1 MSENMPYQFGIPPE
15 ALPADFLEDLRR
27 QYAFLG
33 FVSRA
38 AYVLLTIGEEISYL
52 MLLDLDLPP
61 EQEQEAVRLVAQSIK
76 MNAKVP
82 YNGKYSLDFG
92 LWDAAILTPI
102 LGQDPSLNFFNHEA
116 KAVE

>member
-1 MSENMPYQFGIPPE
+1 MSEEMKYTFGVPTEPLPE
-15 ALPADFLEDLRR
+15 DFLEDLRR
-27 QYAFLG
+27 QFAFLG

-38 AYVLLTIGEEISYL
+38 AYVLLTLNEEISYL

-76 MNAKVP
+76 FNAKVQ

-92 LWDAAILTPI
+92 LWDAEILTPI
-102 LGQDPSLNFFNHEA
+102 LSQDPSWNFYNHEA
-116 KAVE
+116 KTAE